1 MTAKTLQDIIN
12 IDSSKI
18 SISDFIDFLKNVDM
32 EFPTPSANK
41 EYILYAGKIARIGCA
56 SAHRRGNICFLSM
69 VRQGTPVT
77 PKSETQHE
85 VFGGLL

>member
-41 EYILYAGKIARIGCA
+41 EYILYAGKIGDQPISRA
-56 SAHRRGNICFLSM
+56 FLVM
-69 VRQGTPVT
+69 KKFLMWQ
-77 PKSETQHE
+77 KLHQEKH
-85 VFGGLL
+85 

>member
-18 SISDFIDFLKNVDM
+18 SISNFIDFLKNVDM

-41 EYILYAGKIARIGCA
+41 EYILY
-56 SAHRRGNICFLSM
+56 RGNIFFLSM
-69 VRQGTPVT
+69 VRQGTPIT
-77 PKSETQHE
+77 LKNETQHE

>member
-32 EFPTPSANK
+32 EFPTPLQIKSWKRNLTNQMEDFTK
-41 EYILYAGKIARIGCA
+41 PLMILKKTERFYRISQNYC
-56 SAHRRGNICFLSM
+56 
-69 VRQGTPVT
+69 
-77 PKSETQHE
+77 K
-85 VFGGLL
+85 

>member
-32 EFPTPSANK
+32 EFPTPLQIKSWKRNLTNQMEDFTK
-41 EYILYAGKIARIGCA
+41 PLMILKKNRKM
-56 SAHRRGNICFLSM
+56 L
-69 VRQGTPVT
+69 
-77 PKSETQHE
+77 
-85 VFGGLL
+85 

>member
-69 VRQGTPVT
+69 MHQGTPVT